1 MSRDLK
7 TSGEN
12 MNRNRVLTGLMVIV
26 VALAAACSKG
36 PDDTA
41 IANDIKAKIFSDA
54 DLKAAAVDVA
64 VKDGVVT
71 LSGELASADLQL
83 KLYKLAQGAAGVTKV
98 DDQIRIQGAQL
109 AEAQAAPGEP
119 SAAQPSQAPT
129 TPAGTA
135 PRASAPAASAAAP
148 AAGSPAQPVPEKA
161 AAEPKAVPAQQTVT
175 PPAPPQPVTVV
186 VPAGTRIA
194 VRMADSI
201 DSSTNKPGELFLA
214 TLDEAIP
221 LEGAD
226 AIPRGTDV
234 YIKLADAKSAGRVT
248 GTSELEL
255 QLNKMVWQGKTYPL
269 VSNSYEQKGKSRT
282 KQTATRVGIGA
293 GVGAAIGAIA
303 GGGKGAAIGAA
314 VGGGGATAVQV
325 FTKGQQ
331 IKVPSETQI
340 DFSLQAPVAVTY
352 VPKK

>member
-1 MSRDLK
+1 MKRKSVQIGLLLV
-7 TSGEN
+7 
-12 MNRNRVLTGLMVIV
+12 VL
-26 VALAAACSKG
+26 ALSAACSKG

-41 IANDIKAKIFSDA
+41 IANDIKAKIFSDP
-54 DLKAAAVDVA
+54 DLKGAGIDVA

-71 LSGELASADLQL
+71 LTGELANAEQQL
-83 KLYKLAQGAAGVTKV
+83 KLYKLAQAAAGVTKV
-98 DDQIRIQGAQL
+98 DDQIRIQGAQA
-109 AEAQAAPGEP
+109 AEAQPAAET
-119 SAAQPSQAPT
+119 T
-129 TPAGTA
+129 TPAQSAQTPQAPAGKA
-135 PRASAPAASAAAP
+135 PRASAPTRPAAAP
-148 AAGSPAQPVPEKA
+148 AAGAPAQPAPEKVA
-161 AAEPKAVPAQQTVT
+161 TEPKAADAQKTVI

-186 VPAGTRIA
+186 VPAGTRVA
-194 VRMADSI
+194 VRMADAI
-201 DSSTNKPGELFLA
+201 DSSQNKPGELFLS

-234 YIKLADAKSAGRVT
+234 YIKLADAKSAGRVS

-340 DFSLQAPVAVTY
+340 DFSLQAPVSVTY
-352 VPKK
+352 VPTKK

>member
-1 MSRDLK
+1 MKSRI
-7 TSGEN
+7 
-12 MNRNRVLTGLMVIV
+12 VLAGLLV
-26 VALAAACSKG
+26 VVLALSAACTKG

-41 IANDIKAKIFSDA
+41 IANDIKAKIFSDP
-54 DLKAAAVDVA
+54 DLKTAVVDVA

-83 KLYKLAQGAAGVTKV
+83 KLYKLAQGTAGVTKV
-98 DDQIRIQGAQL
+98 DDQMRIQGSQV
-109 AEAQAAPGEP
+109 AEAQPPAQALAPGRP
-119 SAAQPSQAPT
+119 AQAPQA
-129 TPAGTA
+129 PAGTT
-135 PRASAPAASAAAP
+135 PKASAPARPAP
-148 AAGSPAQPVPEKA
+148 AAGSDAQPGTEQA
-161 AAEPKAVPAQQTVT
+161 AVEPKAASAQQTVT
-175 PPAPPQPVTVV
+175 PPTPPQPVTVAI
-186 VPAGTRIA
+186 PAGTRVA
-194 VRMADSI
+194 VRMADAI
-201 DSSTNKPGELFLA
+201 DSSKNKPGELFLA

-226 AIPRGTDV
+226 AIPRGTDI
-234 YIKLADAKSAGRVT
+234 YIKLADAKSAGRVS

-282 KQTATRVGIGA
+282 KQTVTRVGIGA

-331 IKVPSETQI
+331 IKVPSETQL
-340 DFSLQAPVAVTY
+340 DFNLEAPVSVTY
-352 VPKK
+352 LPTKK

>member
-1 MSRDLK
+1 MKSR
-7 TSGEN
+7 
-12 MNRNRVLTGLMVIV
+12 I
-26 VALAAACSKG
+26 ALAGLLVVVLALSAACTKG

-41 IANDIKAKIFSDA
+41 IANDIKARIFSDP
-54 DLKAAAVDVA
+54 DLKAATVDVA

-83 KLYKLAQGAAGVTKV
+83 RLYKLAQDAAGVTKV
-98 DDQIRIQGAQL
+98 DDQMKIKGLQV
-109 AEAQAAPGEP
+109 AEAQPP
-119 SAAQPSQAPT
+119 AQGPQAPAGK
-129 TPAGTA
+129 TPK
-135 PRASAPAASAAAP
+135 ASAPARPAP
-148 AAGSPAQPVPEKA
+148 AAGYPVQPAPENA
-161 AAEPKAVPAQQTVT
+161 AAEPRAVSSQQPVT
-175 PPAPPQPVTVV
+175 PPTLPQPVTVSI
-186 VPAGTRIA
+186 PAGTRVA
-194 VRMADSI
+194 VRMADAI

-214 TLDEAIP
+214 ILDEGIP

-226 AIPRGTDV
+226 VIPKGTDV
-234 YIKLADAKSAGRVT
+234 YIKLANAKSAGRVT

-325 FTKGQQ
+325 FTKGEQ
-331 IKVPSETQI
+331 IKVPSETQL
-340 DFSLQAPVAVTY
+340 DFNLQAPVSVTY
-352 VPKK
+352 TPSKK

>member
-1 MSRDLK
+1 MKSRI
-7 TSGEN
+7 
-12 MNRNRVLTGLMVIV
+12 VLAGLLV
-26 VALAAACSKG
+26 VVLALSAACTKG

-41 IANDIKAKIFSDA
+41 IANDIKARIFSDP
-54 DLKAAAVDVA
+54 DLKAATVDVA

-83 KLYKLAQGAAGVTKV
+83 RLYKLAQDAAGVTKV
-98 DDQIRIQGAQL
+98 DDQMKIKGLQV
-109 AEAQAAPGEP
+109 AEAQPP
-119 SAAQPSQAPT
+119 AQGPQAPAGK
-129 TPAGTA
+129 TPK
-135 PRASAPAASAAAP
+135 ASAPARPAP
-148 AAGSPAQPVPEKA
+148 AAGYPVQPAPENA
-161 AAEPKAVPAQQTVT
+161 AAEPRAVSSQQPVT
-175 PPAPPQPVTVV
+175 PPTLPQPVTVSI
-186 VPAGTRIA
+186 PAGTRVA
-194 VRMADSI
+194 VRMADAI

-214 TLDEAIP
+214 ILDEGIP

-226 AIPRGTDV
+226 VIPKGTDV
-234 YIKLADAKSAGRVT
+234 YIKLANAKSAGRVT

-325 FTKGQQ
+325 FTHGEQ
-331 IKVPSETQI
+331 IKVPSETQL
-340 DFSLQAPVAVTY
+340 DFNLQAPVSVTY
-352 VPKK
+352 TPSKK

>member
-1 MSRDLK
+1 MKSRI
-7 TSGEN
+7 
-12 MNRNRVLTGLMVIV
+12 VLAGLLV
-26 VALAAACSKG
+26 VVLALSAACTKG

-41 IANDIKAKIFSDA
+41 IANDIKARIFSDP

-83 KLYKLAQGAAGVTKV
+83 KLYKLAQDAAGVTKV
-98 DDQIRIQGAQL
+98 DDQMKIKGLQV
-109 AEAQAAPGEP
+109 AEAQPPAQALAPG
-119 SAAQPSQAPT
+119 QPAQAPQA
-129 TPAGTA
+129 PAGAT
-135 PRASAPAASAAAP
+135 PKASAPARPAP
-148 AAGSPAQPVPEKA
+148 AAGSPAQPAPERA
-161 AAEPKAVPAQQTVT
+161 AAEPRAVSSQQPVT
-175 PPAPPQPVTVV
+175 PPTLPQPVTVSI
-186 VPAGTRIA
+186 PAGTRVA
-194 VRMADSI
+194 VRMADGI

-214 TLDEAIP
+214 ILDEGIP

-226 AIPRGTDV
+226 VIPKGTDV
-234 YIKLADAKSAGRVT
+234 YIKLANAKSAGRVT

-325 FTKGQQ
+325 FTHGEQ
-331 IKVPSETQI
+331 IKVPSETQL
-340 DFSLQAPVAVTY
+340 DFNLQAPVSVTY
-352 VPKK
+352 TPSKK

>member
-1 MSRDLK
+1 MKSRI
-7 TSGEN
+7 
-12 MNRNRVLTGLMVIV
+12 VLAGLLV
-26 VALAAACSKG
+26 VVLALSAACTKG

-41 IANDIKAKIFSDA
+41 IANDIKARIFSDP
-54 DLKAAAVDVA
+54 DLKAATVDVA

-83 KLYKLAQGAAGVTKV
+83 KLYKLAQDTAGVTKV
-98 DDQIRIQGAQL
+98 DDQMKIKGLQV
-109 AEAQAAPGEP
+109 AEAQPPAQALAPG
-119 SAAQPSQAPT
+119 QPAQAPQA
-129 TPAGTA
+129 PAGAT
-135 PRASAPAASAAAP
+135 PKASAPARPAP
-148 AAGSPAQPVPEKA
+148 AAGSPAQPAPEKA
-161 AAEPKAVPAQQTVT
+161 AAEPKAVSSQ
-175 PPAPPQPVTVV
+175 QPVTVSI
-186 VPAGTRIA
+186 PAGTRVA
-194 VRMADSI
+194 VRMADGI

-214 TLDEAIP
+214 ILDEGIP

-226 AIPRGTDV
+226 VIPKGTDV
-234 YIKLADAKSAGRVT
+234 YIKLANAKSAGRVT

-325 FTKGQQ
+325 FTHGEQ
-331 IKVPSETQI
+331 IKVPSETQL
-340 DFSLQAPVAVTY
+340 DFNLQAPVSVTY
-352 VPKK
+352 TPSKK

>member
-1 MSRDLK
+1 MKSRI
-7 TSGEN
+7 
-12 MNRNRVLTGLMVIV
+12 VLAGLLV
-26 VALAAACSKG
+26 VVLALSAACTKG

-41 IANDIKAKIFSDA
+41 IANDIKARIFSDP

-83 KLYKLAQGAAGVTKV
+83 KLYKLAQDAAGVTKV
-98 DDQIRIQGAQL
+98 DDQMKIKGLQV
-109 AEAQAAPGEP
+109 AEAQPPAQALAPG
-119 SAAQPSQAPT
+119 QPAQAPQA
-129 TPAGTA
+129 PAGAT
-135 PRASAPAASAAAP
+135 PKASAPARPAP
-148 AAGSPAQPVPEKA
+148 AAGSPAQPAPEKA
-161 AAEPKAVPAQQTVT
+161 AAEPKAVSSQ
-175 PPAPPQPVTVV
+175 QPVTVSI
-186 VPAGTRIA
+186 PAGTRVA
-194 VRMADSI
+194 VRMADGI

-214 TLDEAIP
+214 ILDEGIP

-226 AIPRGTDV
+226 VIPKGTDV
-234 YIKLADAKSAGRVT
+234 YIKLANAKSAGRVT

-325 FTKGQQ
+325 FTHGEQ
-331 IKVPSETQI
+331 IKVPSETQL
-340 DFSLQAPVAVTY
+340 DFNLQAPVSVTY
-352 VPKK
+352 TPSKK

>member
-1 MSRDLK
+1 MKSRI
-7 TSGEN
+7 
-12 MNRNRVLTGLMVIV
+12 VLVGLLV
-26 VALAAACSKG
+26 VLALSAACSKG

-41 IANDIKAKIFSDA
+41 IANDIKAKIFSDP

-71 LSGELASADLQL
+71 LTGELANAEQQL
-83 KLYKLAQGAAGVTKV
+83 RLYKLAQSAAGVSKV
-98 DDQIRIQGAQL
+98 DDQIRIQGAQA
-109 AEAQAAPGEP
+109 AEAQPAAETTVPDKP
-119 SAAQPSQAPT
+119 VQASQA
-129 TPAGTA
+129 PAGTA
-135 PRASAPAASAAAP
+135 PRASAPAQQTAASPAAAP
-148 AAGSPAQPVPEKA
+148 PAQPAPEKA
-161 AAEPKAVPAQQTVT
+161 AAEPKVP
-175 PPAPPQPVTVV
+175 PPPEPVTVV
-186 VPAGTRIA
+186 VPAGTRVA
-194 VRMADSI
+194 VRMADAI
-201 DSSTNKPGELFLA
+201 DSSKNKPGELFLA

-234 YIKLADAKSAGRVT
+234 YVKLADAKSAGRVS

-282 KQTATRVGIGA
+282 KQTVTRVGIGA

-331 IKVPSETQI
+331 IKVPSETQL
-340 DFSLQAPVAVTY
+340 DFNLQAPVSVTY
-352 VPKK
+352 VPKKK

>member
-1 MSRDLK
+1 MKRKS
-7 TSGEN
+7 
-12 MNRNRVLTGLMVIV
+12 VLTGLLL
-26 VALAAACSKG
+26 VALALSAACSKG

-41 IANDIKAKIFSDA
+41 IANDIKAKIFSDP

-71 LSGELASADLQL
+71 LTGDLSSADLQL
-83 KLYKLAQGAAGVTKV
+83 RLYKLAQGAAGVTKV
-98 DDQIRIQGAQL
+98 DDQIRLQGAQP
-109 AEAQAAPGEP
+109 AEAQSAPGEP
-119 SAAQPSQAPT
+119 SPAPPPRTPSAPAAVT
-129 TPAGTA
+129 
-135 PRASAPAASAAAP
+135 PRASAPVQPAPVP
-148 AAGSPAQPVPEKA
+148 AAGAPAQPAQEKA
-161 AAEPKAVPAQQTVT
+161 AVAQKTVT

-194 VRMADSI
+194 VRMADAI
-201 DSSTNKPGELFLA
+201 DSSQNKPGELFLS

-234 YIKLADAKSAGRVT
+234 YIKLADAKSAGRVS

-340 DFSLQAPVAVTY
+340 DFSLQAPVSVTY
-352 VPKK
+352 VPAKK

>member
-1 MSRDLK
+1 MKSR
-7 TSGEN
+7 
-12 MNRNRVLTGLMVIV
+12 I
-26 VALAAACSKG
+26 ALAGLLVVVLALSAACTKG

-41 IANDIKAKIFSDA
+41 IANDIKARIFSDP
-54 DLKAAAVDVA
+54 DLKAATVDVA

-83 KLYKLAQGAAGVTKV
+83 RLYKLAQDAAGVTKV
-98 DDQIRIQGAQL
+98 DDQMKIKGLQV
-109 AEAQAAPGEP
+109 AEAQPP
-119 SAAQPSQAPT
+119 AQGPQAPAGK
-129 TPAGTA
+129 TPK
-135 PRASAPAASAAAP
+135 ASAPARPAP
-148 AAGSPAQPVPEKA
+148 AAGYPVQPAPENA
-161 AAEPKAVPAQQTVT
+161 AAEPKAVSSQQPVT
-175 PPAPPQPVTVV
+175 PPTLPQPVTVSI
-186 VPAGTRIA
+186 PAGTRVA
-194 VRMADSI
+194 VRMADAI

-214 TLDEAIP
+214 ILDEGIP

-226 AIPRGTDV
+226 VIPKGTDV
-234 YIKLADAKSAGRVT
+234 YIKLANAKSAGRVT

-325 FTKGQQ
+325 FTKGEQ
-331 IKVPSETQI
+331 IKVPSETQL
-340 DFSLQAPVAVTY
+340 DFNLQAPVSVTY
-352 VPKK
+352 TPSKK

>member
-1 MSRDLK
+1 MKRKS
-7 TSGEN
+7 
-12 MNRNRVLTGLMVIV
+12 VLIGLLLV
-26 VALAAACSKG
+26 VLALSAACSKG

-41 IANDIKAKIFSDA
+41 IANDIKAKIFSDP
-54 DLKAAAVDVA
+54 DLKGAGIDVA

-71 LSGELASADLQL
+71 LTGELANAEQQL
-83 KLYKLAQGAAGVTKV
+83 KLYKLAQAAAGVSKV
-98 DDQIRIQGAQL
+98 DDQIRIQGAQA
-109 AEAQAAPGEP
+109 AEAQPAAET
-119 SAAQPSQAPT
+119 T
-129 TPAGTA
+129 TPAQSAQTPQAPAGKA
-135 PRASAPAASAAAP
+135 PRASAPTQP
-148 AAGSPAQPVPEKA
+148 APEKVA
-161 AAEPKAVPAQQTVT
+161 TEPKAADAQKTVI

-186 VPAGTRIA
+186 VPAGTRVA
-194 VRMADSI
+194 VRMADAI
-201 DSSTNKPGELFLA
+201 DSSQNKPGELFLS

-234 YIKLADAKSAGRVT
+234 YIKLADAKSAGRVS

-340 DFSLQAPVAVTY
+340 DFSLQAPVSVTY
-352 VPKK
+352 VPTKK

>member
-1 MSRDLK
+1 MKRKS
-7 TSGEN
+7 
-12 MNRNRVLTGLMVIV
+12 VLTGLLL
-26 VALAAACSKG
+26 VALALSAACSRG

-41 IANDIKAKIFSDA
+41 IANDIKAKIFSDP

-71 LSGELASADLQL
+71 LTGDLASADLQL

-98 DDQIRIQGAQL
+98 DDQIKLQEAQP

-119 SAAQPSQAPT
+119 SAAPPPRTPSAPAAVT
-129 TPAGTA
+129 
-135 PRASAPAASAAAP
+135 PRASAPVQPAPAP
-148 AAGSPAQPVPEKA
+148 AAGAPAQPAQEKA
-161 AAEPKAVPAQQTVT
+161 AVTQKTVT

-194 VRMADSI
+194 VRMADAI
-201 DSSTNKPGELFLA
+201 DSSRNKPGELFLS

-234 YIKLADAKSAGRVT
+234 YIKLADSKSAGRVS

-340 DFSLQAPVAVTY
+340 DFSLQAPVSVTY
-352 VPKK
+352 VPTKN